1 MHTSD
6 EKVLQHIQAL
16 VDEEH
21 RLLGSQELPPPDRGR
36 LENVRVELDQCW
48 DLLQQRRAKAEFGA
62 DPDDAE
68 VRPPDVVEGYQR
80 S

>member
-6 EKVLQHIQAL
+6 ERVLQRIQAL

-21 RLLGSQELPPPDRGR
+21 RLLGSHELPAPERGR
-36 LENVRVELDQCW
+36 LEDVRVELDQCW
-48 DLLQQRRAKAEFGA
+48 DLLSQRRAKREFGD
-62 DPDDAE
+62 DPDEAE
-68 VRPPDVVEGYQR
+68 VRPPEVVEGYQR